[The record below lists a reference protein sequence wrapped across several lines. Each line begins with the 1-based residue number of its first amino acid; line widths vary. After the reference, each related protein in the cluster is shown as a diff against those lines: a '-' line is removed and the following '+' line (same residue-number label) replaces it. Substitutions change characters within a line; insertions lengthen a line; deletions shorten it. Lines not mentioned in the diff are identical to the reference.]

1 MARKNKFYI
10 PLVTIKGQYG
20 KSRQVTLI
28 NAEKIPEIK
37 KLIPAIEDI
46 KMNLANQKLRIERGK
61 EYSPLRVKVSK
72 EKFQELEEQIRKKK
86 PNHIFTV
93 KVLDIVS
100 DIEKPP
106 IVQII
111 SI

>member
-10 PLVTIKGQYG
+10 PLVTIKNG
-20 KSRQVTLI
+20 KKQVTLI

-37 KLIPAIEDI
+37 KLIPTLEDI
-46 KMNLANQKLRIERGK
+46 KLNLANQKSRMSRGK
-61 EYSPLRVKVSK
+61 EYSPLRIKVSK

-86 PNHIFTV
+86 PNHVFIV
-93 KVLDIVS
+93 KAIDIVS
-100 DIEKPP
+100 SLDLPP

-111 SI
+111 QV

>member
-10 PLVTIKGQYG
+10 PLANSNGGGYFTY
-20 KSRQVTLI
+20 I

-37 KLIPAIEDI
+37 KLIPTLEDL
-46 KMNLANQKLRIERGK
+46 KMNLANQKSRIERGK

-72 EKFQELEEQIRKKK
+72 EKFQELEEQIRIRK
-86 PNHIFTV
+86 PNHVFTV
-93 KVLDIVS
+93 KVIDIIS
-100 DIEKPP
+100 HANSLS